1 MVLALEGGYNLSSIS
16 YCMTM
21 CAKALLGDPLPS
33 LEPGLVPNKNAV
45 QSISDTIRT
54 HKKYWTALSFQVST
68 NDTLICTLCLT
79 SMILM

>member
-33 LEPGLVPNKNAV
+33 LESGLVPNKNAV

-54 HKKYWTALSFQVST
+54 HKKYWTALSFQVSPFYLLKKT
-68 NDTLICTLCLT
+68 V
-79 SMILM
+79 